1 LFQNNTV
8 ESLIFL
14 KNTDKRFVSWIN
26 KFLNYILF
34 FSFAACISIFG
45 YVYYSY
51 TTQKQIELKRIV
63 DSKKPTPDELVNKY
77 LKQGSLELNRQ
88 KLESLNKI
96 RSNVIDDSVAKTKM
110 KEVSPEAI
118 PIEMQIAKDKSI
130 STSNGQGLSDEF
142 NQKYNQYLTNQIADA
157 QYRKEYA
164 KQFIENARKNGYHI
178 TLSDEMEVTSVK
190 PIRQPTNQ
198 NDTESFESQPSN

>member
-1 LFQNNTV
+1 M
-8 ESLIFL
+8 
-14 KNTDKRFVSWIN
+14 KWIN

-45 YVYYSY
+45 YIYHSYSA
-51 TTQKQIELKRIV
+51 QKKIEMQKIV

-77 LKQGSLELNRQ
+77 LKQGSLDLNRQ

-96 RSNVIDDSVAKTKM
+96 RSNEIDESLTKSKAK
-110 KEVSPEAI
+110 EISPEDI
-118 PIEMQIAKDKSI
+118 PIEMQIAKDKSN
-130 STSNGQGLSDEF
+130 SATSGQGLSDEF
-142 NQKYNQYLTNQIADA
+142 NQKYNQYQIEKIADE
-157 QYRKEYA
+157 QSRKEYA

-178 TLSDEMEVTSVK
+178 TLSDDMEVTSIK

-198 NDTESFESQPSN
+198 NDSESFESQPSH

>member
-1 LFQNNTV
+1 MFQNNTI
-8 ESLIFL
+8 ECLIFL
-14 KNTDKRFVSWIN
+14 KNTDKRFVNWIN

-51 TTQKQIELKRIV
+51 STQKKIEMQRIV

-96 RSNVIDDSVAKTKM
+96 RSNVIDNSAAKTKT
-110 KEVSPEAI
+110 KEIPPEAI
-118 PIEMQIAKDKSI
+118 PIEMQIAKDKSN
-130 STSNGQGLSDEF
+130 SSSKSQGLSEQF
-142 NQKYNQYLTNQIADA
+142 NEKYIQYQTAQIADE
-157 QYRKEYA
+157 QSRKEYA
-164 KQFIENARKNGYHI
+164 RQFIENARKNGYHI

-198 NDTESFESQPSN
+198 NDTELFESQPSN